1 MPNPILLPLL
11 GWARR
16 LRYPTLFKLTALV
29 FVVNVFVPDVIPF
42 VDEILLGLGTLLLAN
57 LKDRDT
63 SGNPPIDGEARKSK
77 PRR

>member
-57 LKDRDT
+57 LKDRESST
-63 SGNPPIDGEARKSK
+63 REPIEGEARRPKS
-77 PRR
+77 RR

>member
-63 SGNPPIDGEARKSK
+63 SGTPPIDGKARKSK

>member
-57 LKDRDT
+57 MKDRYK
-63 SGNPPIDGEARKSK
+63 SGKPPIDGKARKSK